1 MLTEYLVHFV
11 NKFLLAFLILD
22 KLRQSN
28 NQFFFTESKH
38 LFLICDK
45 SQTFFFLVVIRKI
58 RIV

>member
-28 NQFFFTESKH
+28 NQFFFY
-38 LFLICDK
+38 
-45 SQTFFFLVVIRKI
+45 RKQAFI
-58 RIV
+58 FDL

>member
-45 SQTFFFLVVIRKI
+45 SQTFFFFGCH
-58 RIV
+58 

>member
-11 NKFLLAFLILD
+11 SKFLLAFLILD

-45 SQTFFFLVVIRKI
+45 SQLFFFFWLSLER
-58 RIV
+58 